1 MLRDVPASQDRNVD
15 WKRGAAIAA
24 FFALALTMVVVGH
37 QRRTEHV
44 LLTSTDAHSSQAR
57 PATHSHLAPH
67 TDAIESDMD
76 KTEKDIKGLGDRL
89 INDFDSMVLL
99 HKGAKN
105 VTGEAEKGD
114 WLIRMGLKQA
124 ERGSELMGK
133 KFPAH
138 SPELDSKWIKT
149 FRDASRQQKVQRHS
163 CSLNVVPHAAL
174 ISLSAPLSFFLG
186 LLPEGVMQ
194 IKTAQLAYSRLQGSM
209 QTFASA
215 VDRLDKF
222 VKEAKKGQRH

>member
-149 FRDASRQQKVQRHS
+149 FRDASRQQKVQS
-163 CSLNVVPHAAL
+163 ADVV
-174 ISLSAPLSFFLG
+174 
-186 LLPEGVMQ
+186 EQ